1 MSAPVGSPRMR
12 RLGRMARVTIQ
23 PFARRPRLIRA
34 LMATGLLSRDF
45 PLPRR
50 TRQTLDTAERKLR
63 GRSVWTLAP
72 KAAPDDAPLV
82 LYLHGGAYVCGIA
95 PPHWQFLTT
104 LAQGGAVIEV
114 PLYGLAPQHDVRDA
128 FELLD
133 ALWAQVGQR
142 HPGRPVTLM
151 GDSAGGGLALALA
164 MHLRDTGQALPRELV
179 LLAPWADVTCS
190 DPAVDERR
198 QDDPMLARA
207 GALLAGEVWANGA
220 DPCDPRLS
228 PLYGEMAG
236 LPPTDIYQGTRDM
249 LRPQVE
255 ALAERM
261 RVAGVAVD
269 LTLCPG
275 GLHVYPIFDAPESNA
290 ATARISDR
298 LRG

>member
-1 MSAPVGSPRMR
+1 M
-12 RLGRMARVTIQ
+12 
-23 PFARRPRLIRA
+23 
-34 LMATGLLSRDF
+34 
-45 PLPRR
+45 
-50 TRQTLDTAERKLR
+50 
-63 GRSVWTLAP
+63 
-72 KAAPDDAPLV
+72 
-82 LYLHGGAYVCGIA
+82 
-95 PPHWQFLTT
+95 
-104 LAQGGAVIEV
+104 IEV